1 VGIFLNEAAIVR
13 LVGARLLEQNDE
25 SAAGRRW
32 LSLETLA
39 AFGHSNQLR
48 LPTVA
53 AWTGS
58 RRKAAASHG
67 KLTGRDH
74 RIHSSTPGRSRR
86 GE

>member
-25 SAAGRRW
+25 SAAGRRC

-53 AWTGS
+53 A
-58 RRKAAASHG
+58 
-67 KLTGRDH
+67 
-74 RIHSSTPGRSRR
+74 
-86 GE
+86 